1 MVRSREH
8 RARRIYVAMHTP
20 DPSRLSVALA
30 DDSRLAILVL
40 LAAEGPLCVCEL
52 IHALAAPQ
60 PRVSQHLARLRGAG
74 LVAHRRVANRHY
86 YALAADLPDW
96 VARVV
101 DAYREGFAHTG
112 RLEVLSAR
120 LAGIKA
126 RPPRLEMA

>member
-1 MVRSREH
+1 MVGSREH
-8 RARRIYVAMHTP
+8 RAGRIYASMHTP
-20 DPSRLSVALA
+20 DPSGLSVALA

-101 DAYREGFAHTG
+101 DAYRDGFAETG
-112 RLEVLSAR
+112 RLDALRAR
-120 LAGIKA
+120 LATMPD
-126 RPPRLEMA
+126 RPPRLEAA